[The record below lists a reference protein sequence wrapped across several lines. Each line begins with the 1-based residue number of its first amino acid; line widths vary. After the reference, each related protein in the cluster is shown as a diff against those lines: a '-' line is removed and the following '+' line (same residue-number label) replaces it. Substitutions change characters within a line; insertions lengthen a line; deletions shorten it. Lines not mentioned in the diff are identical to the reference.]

1 MCAETCWTRTM
12 NLSQNDCPFGR
23 QQAAADVPTV
33 LVTFG
38 KRAHKQT
45 VSHGSS
51 SGVNA
56 DNRAQSRRR
65 CAATW
70 QIIRVRIKQRW
81 DQHRGDR
88 SFKFVCFVFVG
99 WHSLPVSCFYSILFY
114 SITTVLTIPSVL
126 FSMCSYSI
134 PTIVFLCSFLILFD
148 SILAVYYIITIL
160 LYLIYSIL
168 LDSVGKVFYSASSVL
183 FYSVLSTLFY
193 FYSILH
199 LLWYSNSL
207 LCSICSIWSVVF
219 YCVPLTCSFFLF

>member
-1 MCAETCWTRTM
+1 MCIIDSSPVQHSFCPQRQVMCAETCWTRTM

-23 QQAAADVPTV
+23 RQAAADVPTV

-99 WHSLPVSCFYSILFY
+99 WHSLPVSCFYSMLFY
-114 SITTVLTIPSVL
+114 SILYRPDQCYDMYSPKLRGCPIQDD
-126 FSMCSYSI
+126 SYF
-134 PTIVFLCSFLILFD
+134 VD
-148 SILAVYYIITIL
+148 LA
-160 LYLIYSIL
+160 
-168 LDSVGKVFYSASSVL
+168 
-183 FYSVLSTLFY
+183 
-193 FYSILH
+193 
-199 LLWYSNSL
+199 LW
-207 LCSICSIWSVVF
+207 CCTWK
-219 YCVPLTCSFFLF
+219 